1 MCSDR
6 ATARSPRG
14 SARGARTLSGGATQG
29 TDRDREE
36 GAALRERHSGPS
48 RIAQGPSPGQSQVK
62 ADESACTPGSV
73 SPSPRGGGGGGHP
86 SGAGVATGLV
96 RSTRGLGRAAL
107 VHPRRV
113 AYAAPLDLAPD
124 GVYLAAQVALGA
136 GGLLHHRFTLTGCR
150 TGTAPAVCFLWHC
163 PAGHP
168 GWALPTILPCGAR
181 TFLGGPTRGGSDA
194 TARPARPPCRPWYPR
209 HGGRRPGCPERQPK
223 ARRYA
228 CGLTPVTRRKRSRNA
243 VAEPRPTWVPTRSTG

>member
-1 MCSDR
+1 M
-6 ATARSPRG
+6 
-14 SARGARTLSGGATQG
+14 
-29 TDRDREE
+29 
-36 GAALRERHSGPS
+36 
-48 RIAQGPSPGQSQVK
+48 

-86 SGAGVATGLV
+86 SGVGVATGLV

-107 VHPRRV
+107 VHSRRV

-194 TARPARPPCRPWYPR
+194 TARPARPPCRPWYPGR
-209 HGGRRPGCPERQPK
+209 GGRRPGCPGRQPK

-243 VAEPRPTWVPTRSTG
+243 VAEPKPPPGVSTTGRRASARSGCGGRRGPGSGRGRRGGCAARGGRRPRPRVRGRTRRGGRRGPRGRRVRAP